1 MQVLSY
7 NVGEVIFGYLEGEEI
22 YCDVNTRRQVPAQS
36 HSIQGEVVSFV
47 IQYET
52 KFEGR
57 WLPVVRFDTEHGFAH
72 RDSFDHQGNR
82 QKMPL
87 FTRDYNEALTFA
99 EFDIKAN
106 WRIYKRAFR
115 GGDGNGRKS

>member
-1 MQVLSY
+1 MVTLKERKFIVMLTPEDRY
-7 NVGEVIFGYLEGEEI
+7 
-22 YCDVNTRRQVPAQS
+22 RHS
-36 HSIQGEVVSFV
+36 HIRFRGEVVSFV

-57 WLPVVRFDTEHGFAH
+57 WLPVVRFDTGHGFAH
-72 RDSFDHQGNR
+72 RDSFDHRGNR
-82 QKMPL
+82 QKTPL

-115 GGDGNGRKS
+115 GGDGNGKKS